1 MGVHDVLPSSMSMF
15 MFFKLKISQDTVRI
29 HHISSFHIIIGR
41 TICTMGILDH
51 PGLLKVGSFSIH
63 IPMAM
68 RMMVLHARTRW
79 TVVTKILRVSMMY
92 LYLKWT
98 LGAPN
103 VSEVCHGE
111 LDSL

>member
-1 MGVHDVLPSSMSMF
+1 MSMF

-51 PGLLKVGSFSIH
+51 PGLLKVGSFGIH

-68 RMMVLHARTRW
+68 RMMMLHARTRW

-103 VSEVCHGE
+103 VSEVCHGV